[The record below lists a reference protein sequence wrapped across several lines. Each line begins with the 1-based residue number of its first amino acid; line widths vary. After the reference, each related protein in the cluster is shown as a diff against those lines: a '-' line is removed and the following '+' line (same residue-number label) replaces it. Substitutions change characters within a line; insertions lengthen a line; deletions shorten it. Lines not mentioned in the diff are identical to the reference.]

1 MTQYV
6 KVGGSWRTVD
16 SPRVKVS
23 GAWRTVQQSYV
34 KVSGTWRTFFQALGA
49 NLPSSITDS
58 ALAISTANASVT
70 LTVNSNGTWAGNGD
84 LSPSGTWQVGGT
96 AADYEVRLTLSTGTA
111 PAGSAMAT
119 WLSCGTTR
127 SWRITETRDGYYTTS
142 FTGTLEI
149 RMAASPQTVFAT
161 SSVSLE
167 AVVEV

>member
-23 GAWRTVQQSYV
+23 GAWRTVQQGYV

-49 NLPSSITDS
+49 SLPASITDS
-58 ALAISTANASVT
+58 KLAISTADASVT

-84 LSPSGTWQVGGT
+84 FAPSGTWQVGGT
-96 AADYEVRLTLSTGTA
+96 AADYEVRLTLSSGTT
-111 PAGSAMAT
+111 PSGSDMAT

-127 SWRITETRDGYYTTS
+127 SWSITETRNGYYTTS